1 MSIIR
6 ADFQSRVPIGSVV
19 WYLENT
25 RGRKEIRFGTVD
37 SYYTY
42 EVCVQLYDFCERRM
56 IDGVPVEKIE
66 TPTRWRK
73 LPKGWTYSTELF
85 KLTERPF
92 SNVKFNLS
100 NPEDIIKAIEQGI
113 LVPAQERDYCHFEDV
128 IDKANGWRI
137 ERKYNPYE
145 GHCSYISLRYD
156 KVYTTYNEAK
166 AALDEELAE
175 FQRQSELSDYDWSL
189 EQIDKELTRWATIY
203 GVSSEEKQRYREW
216 LLGLDNLEEVEV
228 RVFDGQIQWKYVK
241 SKKWMSIEV

>member
-1 MSIIR
+1 MSISR

-19 WYLENT
+19 WYLKNT

-56 IDGVPVEKIE
+56 IDGVPVERIE

-100 NPEDIIKAIEQGI
+100 NSEDIIKAIEQGI

-137 ERKYNPYE
+137 ER
-145 GHCSYISLRYD
+145 
-156 KVYTTYNEAK
+156 
-166 AALDEELAE
+166 
-175 FQRQSELSDYDWSL
+175 
-189 EQIDKELTRWATIY
+189 
-203 GVSSEEKQRYREW
+203 
-216 LLGLDNLEEVEV
+216 
-228 RVFDGQIQWKYVK
+228 
-241 SKKWMSIEV
+241 